1 MEQVFQQQQSKQSER
16 KSGQTNEIYTQQK
29 SNFNLS
35 QEINSVENINNQY
48 EIIINQNQDRCIS
61 QPFGEWPISA
71 NKIISSSSSFHMTNK
86 IVKQHHNQLPLL
98 SCCRHTNNSKLRQ
111 CLPNTECFEEN
122 TTHHNSSQS
131 SLNTSSV
138 SCSSNQNIFESIYF
152 SRPPAPSSSSSTQR
166 KQKQLMMKPKI
177 LYEEQDE
184 DIDEVHTNNE
194 VENNSDNQLDI
205 KDQQMIHDFTSKESS
220 FDEEQEEER
229 DNDDEDN
236 DDNDMDSENE
246 FDENQEKQQRGS
258 DQEEGNIDED
268 LKQSFEDINSYMY
281 SLTNEIRQ
289 NSHNAKLIA
298 KGSQSHIYSLA
309 VDIPSNS
316 HCEFQPEIKNVV
328 LKTYFH
334 QNNVEQCNQECDKL
348 GKEFYILQKFSG
360 HPYIIQAYSLEHDLN
375 LPKVN
380 AKRINQNQYSD
391 NPYNCSLVM
400 EQATCDLITYFTQD
414 VYKTHPHHYYKF
426 LQNKHQY
433 SILCSNDFSTQV
445 KNSFYNCFPGIFYD
459 ILTGLDVIHSSKLA
473 HNDIKPDNM
482 LFFSSS
488 SSAKLCDFERCN
500 SQSFDLKRTDFV
512 YQSPEIVQI
521 YKEYKRTNEINTKLF
536 HLDLLKNDIFS
547 FGVTLFS
554 TMFGFY
560 PFADQFEKNNQDEL
574 YSLLISAD
582 RDQFWQEKE
591 ISSICQTIEHNTNFS
606 YLYNFKKFIE
616 DTLEE
621 NPSNRIDTSSLMNH
635 DFFEEQRHYR
645 TEKDLYDQ
653 AARQYHQNTNNSSK
667 APASQKNKIN
677 PSVQMD
683 KSLYSANKINDQ
695 EEYQTIQTNCI
706 QPIYYLTP
714 QTKANSIISRSRQ
727 VSIDCEFTLK
737 RSCSVGDKQREFFF
751 SPSGPFSNEQI
762 MLSKELEK
770 ETQLIKAQQ
779 AKFVKNNKT
788 QITEKNQIS
797 KQSDDY
803 FEDEIDESDYDD
815 DELHI

>member
-1 MEQVFQQQQSKQSER
+1 MEPVFQQQQSKVSER
-16 KSGQTNEIYTQQK
+16 KSEQNNKISTQQK
-29 SNFNLS
+29 SSFNLS
-35 QEINSVENINNQY
+35 SEMNSVENINNQY
-48 EIIINQNQDRCIS
+48 EIISNQNQDRCIS
-61 QPFGEWPISA
+61 QTFCEWPISA
-71 NKIISSSSSFHMTNK
+71 NKISSSSFPLTNK
-86 IVKQHHNQLPLL
+86 IVKQHHNQPSLL
-98 SCCRHTNNSKLRQ
+98 SCCRHTNNSRLRQ

-152 SRPPAPSSSSSTQR
+152 SKPPAPSSSSSTQR

-177 LYEEQDE
+177 LYEEQEE
-184 DIDEVHTNNE
+184 DIDEVYTNNE
-194 VENNSDNQLDI
+194 EENNSDNQLDI
-205 KDQQMIHDFTSKESS
+205 KNQQIIHDFTSKESS
-220 FDEEQEEER
+220 FDEEQEGEEG
-229 DNDDEDN
+229 DGDDDDDDDEDL
-236 DDNDMDSENE
+236 DFENK
-246 FDENQEKQQRGS
+246 FDEEQEKKHRES
-258 DQEEGNIDED
+258 DQEEKDIEQS
-268 LKQSFEDINSYMY
+268 LKQSFEGSNSYMY
-281 SLTNEIRQ
+281 QLKNEIRQ

-298 KGSQSHIYSLA
+298 KGSSCHIYSLA
-309 VDIPSNS
+309 VDLPRNS
-316 HCEFQPEIKNVV
+316 YCEFQPEIQNVV
-328 LKTYFH
+328 LKTQFH
-334 QNNVEQCNQECDKL
+334 QNNAEQCNQECDKL

-360 HPYIIQAYSLEHDLN
+360 HPYVIQAYSLEHDLYLN
-375 LPKVN
+375 KFN
-380 AKRINQNQYSD
+380 AKRSIQNQYQEYS
-391 NPYNCSLVM
+391 YNCSLVM

-414 VYKTHPHHYYKF
+414 VYKTHPHHHYKY

-433 SILCSNDFSTQV
+433 SILCSNEFSTQF

-482 LFFSSS
+482 LFFANS

-521 YKEYKRTNEINTKLF
+521 YKEYQRTNEINTKLF

-560 PFADQFEKNNQDEL
+560 PFADQFEKNSQDEL

-582 RDQFWQEKE
+582 RDQFWKEKD

-606 YLYNFKKFIE
+606 YLYNLKKFIE

-621 NPSNRIDTSSLMNH
+621 NPNNRIDTSSLMNH

-653 AARQYHQNTNNSSK
+653 AARQYYQNNNNSSK
-667 APASQKNKIN
+667 GPISLKNKN
-677 PSVQMD
+677 DPSIQMD
-683 KSLYSANKINDQ
+683 KSLYSANKIHDQ
-695 EEYQTIQTNCI
+695 EVYQTIPQNCMP
-706 QPIYYLTP
+706 PIYYLTP
-714 QTKANSIISRSRQ
+714 QTKANSIICRSRQ
-727 VSIDCEFTLK
+727 VSIESEFTLK

-751 SPSGPFSNEQI
+751 SPLGPFSNQQI
-762 MLSKELEK
+762 MFSKELEK
-770 ETQLIKAQQ
+770 ETQLIKTQQ
-779 AKFVKNNKT
+779 AKQIEVSQGKIKENKV
-788 QITEKNQIS
+788 QIS

>member
-16 KSGQTNEIYTQQK
+16 KSEQSNETSTQQK
-29 SNFNLS
+29 SSFNLS
-35 QEINSVENINNQY
+35 QEINSIENINNQY

-61 QPFGEWPISA
+61 QPFCEWPISA
-71 NKIISSSSSFHMTNK
+71 NKIFSSSFHLNNK
-86 IVKQHHNQLPLL
+86 VVKQHHNQTSLL
-98 SCCRHTNNSKLRQ
+98 SCCRHTNNSRLRQ

-152 SRPPAPSSSSSTQR
+152 SKPPAPSSSS
-166 KQKQLMMKPKI
+166 K
-177 LYEEQDE
+177 QDE

-194 VENNSDNQLDI
+194 GENNSENQLDL
-205 KDQQMIHDFTSKESS
+205 KNQQIIHDFTSKESS
-220 FDEEQEEER
+220 FDEEQEGEEG
-229 DNDDEDN
+229 DDDDENDDEEE
-236 DDNDMDSENE
+236 MDFENKFDEEQENE
-246 FDENQEKQQRGS
+246 HIEDINQEE
-258 DQEEGNIDED
+258 DNIDQS
-268 LKQSFEDINSYMY
+268 LKQSFEGSNYYMHQ
-281 SLTNEIRQ
+281 LKNQIRM

-298 KGSQSHIYSLA
+298 KGSSCHIYSLA
-309 VDIPSNS
+309 VDLPQNIQ
-316 HCEFQPEIKNVV
+316 CELQQPEIKNVV

-334 QNNVEQCNQECDKL
+334 QNNAEQCNQECDKL

-360 HPYIIQAYSLEHDLN
+360 HPYVIQAYSLEHDLY
-375 LPKVN
+375 LPKAN
-380 AKRINQNQYSD
+380 QKRSIQNQYSD
-391 NPYNCSLVM
+391 YTYNCSLVM
-400 EQATCDLITYFTQD
+400 EQATCDLITYFTKD
-414 VYKTHPHHYYKF
+414 VYKSHPHHHYKF

-433 SILCSNDFSTQV
+433 SILCSNEFSTQY

-482 LFFSSS
+482 LFFANS

-521 YKEYKRTNEINTKLF
+521 YKEYKRTNEINTQLF

-560 PFADQFEKNNQDEL
+560 PFTDQLEKNNQDEL

-582 RDQFWQEKE
+582 RDQFWQEKD

-653 AARQYHQNTNNSSK
+653 AARQYYQNSSK
-667 APASQKNKIN
+667 APVSLKNKNN
-677 PSVQMD
+677 PSIQMD
-683 KSLYSANKINDQ
+683 RSLYSANKIHDQ
-695 EEYQTIQTNCI
+695 EIYQTNASNCI
-706 QPIYYLTP
+706 PQIYYLTP
-714 QTKANSIISRSRQ
+714 QTKANSIICRSRQ
-727 VSIDCEFTLK
+727 ISIESQFTLK
-737 RSCSVGDKQREFFF
+737 RSCSVDNKQREFFF

-762 MLSKELEK
+762 MYSKEMEN
-770 ETQLIKAQQ
+770 EPHLIKAQQ
-779 AKFVKNNKT
+779 PIQQIEVLKGQIKENKV
-788 QITEKNQIS
+788 QIS